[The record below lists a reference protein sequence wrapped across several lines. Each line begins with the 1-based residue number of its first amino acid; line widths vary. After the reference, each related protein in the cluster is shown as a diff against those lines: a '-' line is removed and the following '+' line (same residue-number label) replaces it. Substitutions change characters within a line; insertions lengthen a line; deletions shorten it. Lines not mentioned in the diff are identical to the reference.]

1 MDLIFNYFLKIKE
14 FLENNTY
21 KNIMGALIVF
31 FSAPF
36 FLEVIGLKWVPSLDW
51 VSQINTVA
59 TIIGVVTAAWSFASA
74 MCSEKEVTDWG
85 KFTRVLTII
94 FSPIFFYFL
103 ARNAT
108 VVVVPMFFALVA
120 GHEVE
125 LPFIVSDTDA
135 GRRGC
140 SDAIEI
146 ADQLILHEEICR
158 IPLEIRRSLNA
169 GDKVMVVGRGNDF
182 GVFPKRV
189 YRVE

>member
-1 MDLIFNYFLKIKE
+1 LGI
-14 FLENNTY
+14 
-21 KNIMGALIVF
+21 
-31 FSAPF
+31 
-36 FLEVIGLKWVPSLDW
+36 IGQKWVPSLEW
-51 VSQINTVA
+51 ISQINTVA
-59 TIIGVVTAAWSFASA
+59 TMMGCVSAAWFFGAA
-74 MCSEKEVTDWG
+74 LCSEKELTDWG

-94 FSPIFFYFL
+94 LSPIFFYFL

-108 VVVVPMFFALVA
+108 VVFVPMFLALVA
-120 GHEVE
+120 GHEIE

-135 GRRGC
+135 SRKGC

-146 ADQLILHEEICR
+146 ADQLILHDKICG
-158 IPLEIRRSLNA
+158 IPLAIKRGLKA